1 MAEQNGQCGGL
12 CGSPAVIVVALVA
25 AIVLP
30 VSGFCVAKLMGGK
43 QSGDLGEEAVLRR
56 IQPAAQVALAA
67 PAPAAAPAAGGAAA
81 ADSGK
86 KTYDAACGA
95 CHGSG
100 AAGAPKLGDK
110 AAWGPRLGAGVSG
123 LTANAI
129 KGKGAMPPKGGNLSL
144 SDADIKAAV
153 EYMAAA
159 AK

>member
-30 VSGFCVAKLMGGK
+30 VAGFFVAKLMGGK
-43 QSGDLGEEAVLRR
+43 PSGDLSEEAVLRR
-56 IQPAAQVALAA
+56 ILPEAQVSLAEA
-67 PAPAAAPAAGGAAA
+67 APAAAPAGDAAA
-81 ADSGK
+81 ASPGK
-86 KTYDAACGA
+86 KTYDTACGA

-110 AAWGPRLGAGVSG
+110 AVWEPRLAAGVSG

-129 KGKGAMPPKGGNLSL
+129 KGKGAMPPKGGNMSL

-153 EYMAAA
+153 EYMVAA